1 MMGASVTYQFNLIF
15 TNRLWQKA
23 EYMALLFLATC
34 LMAAPV
40 LMTVYQGVMVAPG
53 NEITMGSGKLVFW
66 LALAGS
72 ILVTERR
79 ERPRTFSAG
88 MDSAGSEAALQSP
101 YPYLLMA

>member
-1 MMGASVTYQFNLIF
+1 MYLLACSIMMGASVTYQFNLIF

-40 LMTVYQGVMVAPG
+40 LMTVYQGVMVARG
-53 NEITMGSGKLVFW
+53 NELTMGSGKLVIW

-72 ILVTERR
+72 ILISGIGAFELRGMCRR
-79 ERPRTFSAG
+79 LSISAVG
-88 MDSAGSEAALQSP
+88 L
-101 YPYLLMA
+101 